1 MRIVSSIRN
10 SLIEAKER
18 KFELLSWEAMDQYA
32 NTAALDDGFEN
43 PPKELV
49 TIWLCNAQLRCVENR
64 TRLTK
69 IYKNK

>member
-10 SLIEAKER
+10 SPIDAKKR

-32 NTAALDDGFEN
+32 NTAALDDGLKN

-49 TIWLCNAQLRCVENR
+49 IIWLCNAQLHCVENR
-64 TRLTK
+64 TRLTEV
-69 IYKNK
+69 